1 MSLKNYS
8 SKKWMFKVTKFRMM
22 AAYGLIAGFVSSL
35 AISGL
40 LLLVEKAIS
49 LPIGTFYLVISSTF
63 IESQEYYSLD
73 KIIFGFIMHITVGS
87 IIGLIMCIP
96 FIVFKDKS
104 VRSMQRY
111 AVPYGLGF
119 GFALWLFLFIPVTLW
134 IILPILDTSQE
145 RTVIHQEVP
154 AQVDVMFTT
163 DMVAML
169 VDRIMIGAVAFN
181 MLYGLL
187 AAIIIKTLYE
197 ESLKNKPN
205 IL

>member
-1 MSLKNYS
+1 
-8 SKKWMFKVTKFRMM
+8 MFRVTKFRMV

-49 LPIGTFYLVISSTF
+49 LPIGTFYLMISSTF
-63 IESQEYYSLD
+63 IESQEYFSLD
-73 KIIFGFIMHITVGS
+73 KVIFGFILHIIAGS

-96 FIVFKDKS
+96 FIVFKDKY
-104 VRSMQRY
+104 VRSIQRY

-145 RTVIHQEVP
+145 RTVIQEVP
-154 AQVDVMFTT
+154 AQAEVMFTT
-163 DMVAML
+163 DRVAML

-197 ESLKNKPN
+197 ESSKNKPSV
-205 IL
+205 L

>member
-8 SKKWMFKVTKFRMM
+8 SKKWMFRVTKFRMM

-49 LPIGTFYLVISSTF
+49 LPIGTFYLMISSTF
-63 IESQEYYSLD
+63 IESQDYYSLD
-73 KIIFGFIMHITVGS
+73 KIIFGFILHIIAGS

-96 FIVFKDKS
+96 FIVFKDKY
-104 VRSMQRY
+104 VRSIQRY

-119 GFALWLFLFIPVTLW
+119 GFALWSVLFIPITLW
-134 IILPILDTSQE
+134 IILPILDASQE
-145 RTVIHQEVP
+145 RTVIQEVP

-163 DMVAML
+163 DRVAML

-197 ESLKNKPN
+197 ESLKNVPN

>member
-8 SKKWMFKVTKFRMM
+8 SKKWMFRVTKFRMM

-49 LPIGTFYLVISSTF
+49 LPIGTFYLMISSTF

-73 KIIFGFIMHITVGS
+73 KIIIGFILHIIAGS

-96 FIVFKDKS
+96 FIVFRDKY
-104 VRSMQRY
+104 VRSIQRY
-111 AVPYGLGF
+111 AVLYGLGF
-119 GFALWLFLFIPVTLW
+119 GLALWSFLFIPVTLW
-134 IILPILDTSQE
+134 IILPLLDASQE
-145 RTVIHQEVP
+145 RTVIQEVP

-163 DMVAML
+163 DRVAML
-169 VDRIMIGAVAFN
+169 VDRIMIGAIAFN

-197 ESLKNKPN
+197 ESSKNKPSV
-205 IL
+205 L

>member
-1 MSLKNYS
+1 VSLKNYS
-8 SKKWMFKVTKFRMM
+8 SKKWMFRVTKFRMM

-49 LPIGTFYLVISSTF
+49 LPVGTFYLMISSTF

-73 KIIFGFIMHITVGS
+73 KIIIGFILHIIAGS

-96 FIVFKDKS
+96 FIVFKDKYL
-104 VRSMQRY
+104 RSIQRY

-119 GFALWLFLFIPVTLW
+119 GLALWSFLFIPVTLW
-134 IILPILDTSQE
+134 IILPLLDTSQE
-145 RTVIHQEVP
+145 RTVIQEVP

-163 DMVAML
+163 DRVAML
-169 VDRIMIGAVAFN
+169 VDRIMIGAIAFN

-197 ESLKNKPN
+197 ESSKNKPSV
-205 IL
+205 L

>member
-1 MSLKNYS
+1 
-8 SKKWMFKVTKFRMM
+8 MFRVTKFRMM

-49 LPIGTFYLVISSTF
+49 LPVGTFYLMISSTF

-73 KIIFGFIMHITVGS
+73 KIIIGFILHIIAGS

-96 FIVFKDKS
+96 FIVFKDKYL
-104 VRSMQRY
+104 RSIQRY

-119 GFALWLFLFIPVTLW
+119 GLALWSFLFIPVTLW
-134 IILPILDTSQE
+134 IILPLLDTSQE
-145 RTVIHQEVP
+145 RTVIQEVP

-163 DMVAML
+163 DRVAML
-169 VDRIMIGAVAFN
+169 VDRIMIGAIAFN

-197 ESLKNKPN
+197 ESSKNKPSV
-205 IL
+205 L

>member
-1 MSLKNYS
+1 VSLKNYS
-8 SKKWMFKVTKFRMM
+8 SKKWMFRVTKFRMM

-49 LPIGTFYLVISSTF
+49 LPIGTFYLMISSTF

-73 KIIFGFIMHITVGS
+73 KIIFGFILHIIAGS
-87 IIGLIMCIP
+87 IIGLIMSIP
-96 FIVFKDKS
+96 FIVFKDKY

-119 GFALWLFLFIPVTLW
+119 GFALWSFLFIPITFW
-134 IILPILDTSQE
+134 IILPILDASQE
-145 RTVIHQEVP
+145 RIVIQEVP

-163 DMVAML
+163 DRVAML

-197 ESLKNKPN
+197 ESSKNKPS
-205 IL
+205 II